1 VAQQAPVLAESRSA
15 GRYRNR
21 NHFAF
26 YFLSVSCSKQEKDLI
41 LAKKLYVGGLAYST
55 TEDTLQNLF
64 TQAGEVSSVRIIT
77 DRDTGQGKG
86 FGFVEMSND
95 SEASRA
101 INLLNGTDLDG
112 RNITVNEARD
122 RPQRDNSGG
131 NRYNRY

>member
-1 VAQQAPVLAESRSA
+1 M
-15 GRYRNR
+15 
-21 NHFAF
+21 
-26 YFLSVSCSKQEKDLI
+26 
-41 LAKKLYVGGLAYST
+41 AKKLYVGGLAYST